1 MGKTMI
7 KIGMTIAVY
16 GLSILLGE
24 KALEFGGKL
33 FK

>member
-16 GLSILLGE
+16 GLSIYLGDI
-24 KALEFGGKL
+24 ALEFGGKL

>member
-16 GLSILLGE
+16 GLSLYLGNI
-24 KALEFGGKL
+24 ALKFGGKL